1 MNAGLRS
8 LWEARTRRDR
18 VILLA
23 LAALLAVGGYAW
35 WVLAAERARDNLLVS
50 VAALRTQATTLA
62 QQAIEYQNLR
72 AMPAPTASTSD
83 LGTVVRS
90 AAEAAGLANVLTSI
104 NATDTDHVVV
114 VFGAVGFSD
123 WLDLIGDLASMQ
135 VRLESCRIEAMV
147 TPGLVT
153 ATATLVR
160 TGSP

>member
-90 AAEAAGLANVLTSI
+90 AAEAAGLANALTSI

-123 WLDLIGDLASMQ
+123 WLGLIGDLTSMQ
-135 VRLESCRIEAMV
+135 VRLESCRIEAMA

>member
-90 AAEAAGLANVLTSI
+90 AAEAAGLANALTSI

-135 VRLESCRIEAMV
+135 VRLESCRIEAMA

>member
-135 VRLESCRIEAMV
+135 VRLESCRIEAMA